1 MSAVEPVSIDAGGDK
16 RKLLFQGE
24 DGQFFQ
30 SWYPLCF
37 GSEVGHGAVIGREF
51 LDGRVIVFR
60 GENGVAQ
67 VTSAYCPHLGADLA
81 VGRVVGNSIQ
91 CAFHRWEYDQR
102 GICQKTG
109 VGDPAPRAA
118 RLFAFPTCERYGIV
132 WAFNGT
138 EALWPLPDLAFP
150 ESQLTLHNYASE
162 EYACDGWVFACNT
175 PDMQHIKVVH
185 GVTFDGKDPHD
196 LVQWEQWSHSYELK
210 ARLSDGIPIDWRLG
224 INGTSIYLQQG
235 TVDDWWLGI
244 IIGFS
249 SPRPGHHKIFACIA
263 VEAGDGSEAA
273 NAAAQTRIAWA
284 EAFGKLIAS
293 EDWNIL
299 NTIRFRRGLLTK
311 ADRTLAKFLDFLQVY
326 PRAHPAAQAMR

>member
-1 MSAVEPVSIDAGGDK
+1 MSGVETVSPDTAVGK
-16 RKLLFQGE
+16 RKLLSQGE
-24 DGQFFQ
+24 DGLFFQ
-30 SWYPLCF
+30 SWYPVCF
-37 GSEVGHGAVIGREF
+37 GSEVARGAVIGREF
-51 LDGRVIVFR
+51 LDGRVIIFR
-60 GENGVAQ
+60 GENDVAR

-81 VGRVVGNSIQ
+81 VGRVIGNSIQ

-102 GICQKTG
+102 GVCTKTG
-109 VGDPAPRAA
+109 IGDPAPHAA
-118 RLFAFPTCERYGIV
+118 RLFAFPTCERYGII
-132 WAFNGT
+132 WAFNGS
-138 EALWPLPDLAFP
+138 EPLWPIPDLAFP
-150 ESQLTLHNYASE
+150 ESRLTLHNYSSE

-196 LVQWEQWSHSYELK
+196 LVQWDQWSHSYVLK
-210 ARLSDGIPIDWRLG
+210 AGLSDGTPIDWRLG

-263 VEAGDGSEAA
+263 VDSGDGSEAG
-273 NAAAQTRIAWA
+273 NATAQKHIAWA

-311 ADRTLAKFLDFLQVY
+311 ADRTLARFLDFLQAY
-326 PRAHPAAQAMR
+326 PRAHPSVNAIR